1 MSLINRITGVFT
13 KSFSFWPTGQVPEV
27 SIFSEVSSGSLG
39 SKLSVLVRSLW
50 SAMMTTLTL
59 EKYHTLTACQGSPDK
74 KRLNKSALRGKKRPS
89 GAIKL
94 QQAAIRWE
102 TPFHIQLSQQCPWP
116 SLILN
121 NLCPLHGAPSYF
133 SEFPLKYIS
142 ACVCLFK
149 IDIQNMDFKQNHS
162 HWIVP
167 ALPCFVNWYAITHWS
182 LNIN

>member
-13 KSFSFWPTGQVPEV
+13 KSFRFWPAGQVPEV
-27 SIFSEVSSGSLG
+27 SIFLEVSSGSLG

-116 SLILN
+116 SLPLRSFSPFS
-121 NLCPLHGAPSYF
+121 LPLHPRTAQPSTGQKRDWGNT
-133 SEFPLKYIS
+133 PKT
-142 ACVCLFK
+142 FK
-149 IDIQNMDFKQNHS
+149 VVILEWDKSYRWLSF
-162 HWIVP
+162 
-167 ALPCFVNWYAITHWS
+167 L
-182 LNIN
+182 